1 MTINEVLREEN
12 IGNSYRMV
20 NNPEK
25 TFVVLP
31 IGIYVDGLQIGLR
44 LVSLE
49 DNMKIEDLYHLYY
62 ILKVDFEEVDYE

>member
-31 IGIYVDGLQIGLR
+31 IGCEGLLTGVR

-49 DNMKIEDLYHLYY
+49 DNMKIEDLYQLCY
-62 ILKVDFEEVDYE
+62 ILKVDFEEVD

>member
-31 IGIYVDGLQIGLR
+31 IGIYVDGLQVGLR

-62 ILKVDFEEVDYE
+62 ILKVDFEEVE